1 MFLTLLQKKSA
12 SELRNIKTFHS
23 LLEKLL
29 HILKME
35 CEEFT
40 ANFIFSNREIS
51 FITRY
56 IHYDESKYNEKQE
69 PNSLYYDTTNGV
81 IITSEPITQ
90 HYKLVPENTAI
101 YVDHSKN
108 RAFLQSL

>member
-1 MFLTLLQKKSA
+1 
-12 SELRNIKTFHS
+12 
-23 LLEKLL
+23 LE
-29 HILKME
+29 ILKRE

-40 ANFIFSNREIS
+40 ANFIFSNGEIS
-51 FITRY
+51 IISRY
-56 IHYDESKYNEKQE
+56 IHYDPSKYEEKQE
-69 PNSLYYDTTNGV
+69 PNSLYYDSTNGF

-90 HYKLVPENTAI
+90 HYTLVPENTAI